1 MSQSQSIVFFVDRC
15 LGSKRIVET
24 LRNSGITV
32 EIHDDHFHKG
42 AQDVDW
48 VPEIG
53 KRGWVV
59 LTKDAKIGKRTS
71 EKIAVVSEKV
81 KLFAFASQSL
91 TGKQMSEALLKA
103 IVPLQEFVRKHPG
116 PFIAKIYRDGH
127 IEMWKDGQT
136 LLEELQQFQESSTP

>member
-1 MSQSQSIVFFVDRC
+1 MSQSQSIIFFVDRC
-15 LGSKRIVET
+15 LGNKLIVET

-71 EKIAVVSEKV
+71 EKNAVVSEKV
-81 KLFAFASQSL
+81 KMFTLASQNLSA
-91 TGKQMSEALLKA
+91 KQMSEAFLKA
-103 IVPLQEFVRKHPG
+103 IVPIQELVRKHPG
-116 PFIAKIYRDGH
+116 PFIAKIRA
-127 IEMWKDGQT
+127 
-136 LLEELQQFQESSTP
+136 